1 MSVSAERSVSP
12 TNQSTTPADSAVQ
25 SGSTLQQP
33 LPGQSPVQSAVQ
45 SAAQSP
51 GLSPLHASRPLLD
64 PFEPLFAVEDDE
76 DGKALEEIE
85 GVIQL
90 ILDLTPRREAR
101 PEGQRKRQRSEG
113 VEV

>member
-1 MSVSAERSVSP
+1 M
-12 TNQSTTPADSAVQ
+12 
-25 SGSTLQQP
+25 
-33 LPGQSPVQSAVQ
+33 
-45 SAAQSP
+45 
-51 GLSPLHASRPLLD
+51 
-64 PFEPLFAVEDDE
+64 EDDE